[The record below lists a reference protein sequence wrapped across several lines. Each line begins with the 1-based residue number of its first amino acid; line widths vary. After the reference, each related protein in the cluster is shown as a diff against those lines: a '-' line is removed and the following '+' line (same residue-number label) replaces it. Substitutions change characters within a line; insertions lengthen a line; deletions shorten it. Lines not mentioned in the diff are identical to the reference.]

1 MTPFLRSLA
10 LVLSVLVGSAAL
22 AAAALAAAALAAEVV
37 FPPGSRIGL
46 APLAGMAPSKRFTG
60 FEDAGQGVAFTF
72 VEMPPDAY
80 REIASGLTAERLKE
94 QGIELK
100 AREELKLG
108 DRNAVL
114 AAGEQKLGELT
125 LRKWFL
131 VVEDP
136 SLTALVIGQALPE
149 AQSRPAAA
157 IKAALTTLAI
167 RPPLAIED
175 QVSALPFR
183 LTERAGFRPVR
194 AMAGNAL
201 FLTDGVKD
209 VVVGAEQPIAIVAQ
223 STAPAPPPPQRE
235 AFARQALLS
244 NAIFRDATIER
255 SQGFRQK
262 GAEWHEI
269 VARATEIAS
278 GAPVVVTQTIRFAPA
293 GYVRMLGVVK
303 ADAREAVLP
312 RFRTLF
318 DGVEV
323 E

>member
-1 MTPFLRSLA
+1 MLPRETRLTPFLRSLA
-10 LVLSVLVGSAAL
+10 LALGFLVGGATLAGAAL
-22 AAAALAAAALAAEVV
+22 ATEAV

-46 APLAGMAPSKRFTG
+46 APLAGMVPSKRFTG

-72 VEMPPDAY
+72 VEMPSDAY
-80 REIASGLTAERLKE
+80 REIASGLTAERLKD
-94 QGIELK
+94 QGIELRT
-100 AREELKLG
+100 REELKLG

-223 STAPAPPPPQRE
+223 STAPAPPQRE
-235 AFARQALLS
+235 AFARSALLS

-278 GAPVVVTQTIRFAPA
+278 GAPVVVTQTIRFAPS

-303 ADAREAVLP
+303 ADARDAVLP

>member
-1 MTPFLRSLA
+1 MLPRETRLTPFLRSLA
-10 LVLSVLVGSAAL
+10 LILGFLVAG
-22 AAAALAAAALAAEVV
+22 AALAAEAV

-46 APLAGMAPSKRFTG
+46 EPLAGMAPSKRFTG
-60 FEDAGQGVAFTF
+60 FEDAGQGVAFTY
-72 VEMPPDAY
+72 V
-80 REIASGLTAERLKE
+80 EIASGLTAERLKD
-94 QGIELK
+94 QGVELK

-114 AAGEQKLGELT
+114 AAGEQKVGELT

-149 AQSRPAAA
+149 PQSRPAAA
-157 IKAALTTLAI
+157 IKAALTTITI

-201 FLTDGVKD
+201 FLTDGSKD

-235 AFARQALLS
+235 AFARSALLS

-278 GAPVVVTQTIRFAPA
+278 GAPVVVIQTIRFAPA

>member
-1 MTPFLRSLA
+1 LTFFLRSLA
-10 LVLSVLVGSAAL
+10 LVLSFLVGG
-22 AAAALAAAALAAEVV
+22 AALAAAALAAEAV
-37 FPPGSRIGL
+37 FPPGSRIGI

-72 VEMPPDAY
+72 VEMPADAY
-80 REIASGLTAERLKE
+80 REIASGLTAERLKD
-94 QGIELK
+94 QGIELR

-114 AAGEQKLGELT
+114 VAGEQKLGELT

-131 VVEDP
+131 VVEAP

-201 FLTDGVKD
+201 FLTDGSKD

-223 STAPAPPPPQRE
+223 STAPPPPPQRE
-235 AFARQALLS
+235 AFARSALLS

-278 GAPVVVTQTIRFAPA
+278 GAPVVVTQTIRFAPS

-303 ADAREAVLP
+303 ADARDAVLP

>member
-1 MTPFLRSLA
+1 MLPRETRLTPFLRSLA
-10 LVLSVLVGSAAL
+10 LAPGFLVGGATLAGAAL
-22 AAAALAAAALAAEVV
+22 ATEAV

-94 QGIELK
+94 QGVELK
-100 AREELKLG
+100 TREELKLG

-183 LTERAGFRPVR
+183 LTERAGFRAVR
-194 AMAGNAL
+194 TMAGNAL
-201 FLTDGVKD
+201 LLTEGPKD
-209 VVVGAEQPIAIVAQ
+209 VVVNAEQPVAILAQ
-223 STAPAPPPPQRE
+223 STGPAPPPPQRD
-235 AFARQALLS
+235 AFARSALLS
-244 NAIFRDATIER
+244 NAIFRDAVVER
-255 SQGFRQK
+255 SQGFRLRSEERRVGK
-262 GAEWHEI
+262 ECRSRWSPYH
-269 VARATEIAS
+269 
-278 GAPVVVTQTIRFAPA
+278 
-293 GYVRMLGVVK
+293 
-303 ADAREAVLP
+303 
-312 RFRTLF
+312 
-318 DGVEV
+318 
-323 E
+323 